1 MERVEILISRE
12 QVLERVKE
20 LAKKIEEDYKG
31 EELVCV
37 ALLKGSFIFFADLVR
52 EIKSPVQ
59 IDFMNVS
66 SYGNAS
72 ETSGVVR
79 ILKDT
84 DADISGKNVL
94 LVEDIIDTGYT
105 LEYVKKFLSNKGAKS
120 VKCVSLLDKPE
131 RRKIDIPIEYV
142 GFEVP
147 DKFIVGY
154 GIDYAQKYRNLP
166 YIAVVLFD

>member
-1 MERVEILISRE
+1 MTWKRVEILISRE
-12 QVLERVKE
+12 QVLRRVKE

-37 ALLKGSFIFFADLVR
+37 ALLKGSFIFCRSCKRDK
-52 EIKSPVQ
+52 KSRF

-105 LEYVKKFLSNKGAKS
+105 LEYVK
-120 VKCVSLLDKPE
+120 E
-131 RRKIDIPIEYV
+131 I
-142 GFEVP
+142 
-147 DKFIVGY
+147 FI
-154 GIDYAQKYRNLP
+154 K
-166 YIAVVLFD
+166 